1 MPAMPM
7 SAAQVAE
14 DLAQRIAAGEYGPP
28 GTQLPRYEDLAELYS
43 VGKRIVSTVMMILK
57 MRGVVSSVQGKG
69 TFVAEGAIRESRS

>member
-14 DLAQRIAAGEYGPP
+14 DLAARIVAGEYGPP

-43 VGKRIVSTVMMILK
+43 VGMTTVAKVIMILK
-57 MRGVVSSVQGKG
+57 MQKLVSSVQGKG
-69 TFVAEGAIRESRS
+69 TFVAMGAVPRQ

>member
-14 DLAQRIAAGEYGPP
+14 DLAARIQAGEYGVA

-43 VGKRIVSTVMMILK
+43 VGMTTVAKVIMVLK
-57 MRGVVSSVQGKG
+57 MQRLVVSVQGKG
-69 TFVAEGAIRESRS
+69 TFVAEGAIRETRS